1 MLLLLVVVTLLLVNV
16 GVRENANHNRNR
28 KEKLNNENRLCDDA
42 HIRENNKVKVA
53 LVKFKSR
60 MQ

>member
-1 MLLLLVVVTLLLVNV
+1 MQITTETEKKNTTMKIGYVTM
-16 GVRENANHNRNR
+16 HN
-28 KEKLNNENRLCDDA
+28 
-42 HIRENNKVKVA
+42 IRENNKVKVA